1 MALLSLFLRLVEEF
15 GGKIV
20 VKFKYGK
27 FIIRINRKRTLKEII
42 KSLIDSFFSNRGE
55 IDTRATGIPKH
66 EMEALARLILPDII
80 AFFESEAGKVEFEKW
95 QQEQTKIIQDKSA

>member
-1 MALLSLFLRLVEEF
+1 M
-15 GGKIV
+15 